1 MISQGLPN
9 DSMIYQVLSDEVS
22 ETLLVLFFA
31 AYMCKRD
38 FYGFFFGGRYF
49 FSTEVTTT

>member
-1 MISQGLPN
+1 MARSNEISAT
-9 DSMIYQVLSDEVS
+9 SVSDEVL

-31 AYMCKRD
+31 ACLRKPR

>member
-1 MISQGLPN
+1 MPGLPGLP
-9 DSMIYQVLSDEVS
+9 QVLLDQVFEA
-22 ETLLVLFFA
+22 LLVLFFGA
-31 AYMCKRD
+31 RMRKPH